1 LSYFPLAADLHL
13 SELVVSYSC
22 TNNNTTTTTTT
33 TNTNRKERVRPLFLS
48 FDDMMDA
55 WEEERALHPE
65 MPTKPEVV
73 TSSSS
78 RQFKVRGGRGGGAK
92 DGLMTE
98 IP

>member
-1 LSYFPLAADLHL
+1 M
-13 SELVVSYSC
+13 
-22 TNNNTTTTTTT
+22 
-33 TNTNRKERVRPLFLS
+33 FLS